1 MVQLRIYQ
9 YSERGGDMTRR
20 TLLKLL
26 LSLPLISLLP
36 KLGFFHTNLDSL
48 SRAGEM
54 SVDPAIN
61 IPAEMKKFGQE
72 SMILN
77 GRL

>member
-9 YSERGGDMTRR
+9 YSERGGDM
-20 TLLKLL
+20 
-26 LSLPLISLLP
+26 SLPLISLLP